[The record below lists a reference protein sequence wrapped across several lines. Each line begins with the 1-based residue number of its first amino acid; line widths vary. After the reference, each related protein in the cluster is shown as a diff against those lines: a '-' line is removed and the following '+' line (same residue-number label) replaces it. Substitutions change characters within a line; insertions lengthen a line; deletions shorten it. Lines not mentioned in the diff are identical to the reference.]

1 MPETIPQ
8 LVDQELDELIRSA
21 IMQRNLLRFTYK
33 SNERIAEPHDY
44 GIQNGIVR
52 VFCSQVAGR
61 STSPLPGWCLVDVHE
76 MQDYE
81 ILEQHFAGNRE
92 APSGRHHRWD
102 GLHPGRTACELEG
115 EASEIILF

>member
-1 MPETIPQ
+1 MPATIPQ

-33 SNERIAEPHDY
+33 GNERIAEPHDY

-52 VFCSQVAGR
+52 VFCFQVAGR
-61 STSPLPGWCLVDVHE
+61 STRPLPGWRLVDVHE
-76 MQDYE
+76 MQEYE
-81 ILEQHFAGNRE
+81 ILEQQFAGNRE

>member
-81 ILEQHFAGNRE
+81 ILEQHFGGNRE

-102 GLHPGRTACELEG
+102 EVFIRVGPPANSKVKRLR
-115 EASEIILF
+115 

>member
-1 MPETIPQ
+1 TIPQ

-21 IMQRNLLRFTYK
+21 IMQKHLLQFSIKAK
-33 SNERIAEPHDY
+33 SEL
-44 GIQNGIVR
+44 QNPTTTVSKTESSPYP
-52 VFCSQVAGR
+52 VFQVAGR

-102 GLHPGRTACELEG
+102 EVFIRVGPPANSKVKRLR
-115 EASEIILF
+115 

>member
-1 MPETIPQ
+1 MPATIPQ

-21 IMQRNLLRFTYK
+21 IMQKHLLRFSIKAK
-33 SNERIAEPHDY
+33 SELQNPTT
-44 GIQNGIVR
+44 IQNGIVR
-52 VFCSQVAGR
+52 VSCFQVAGR

-102 GLHPGRTACELEG
+102 EVFIRVGPPANSKVKRLR
-115 EASEIILF
+115 

>member
-115 EASEIILF
+115 EASEINLF